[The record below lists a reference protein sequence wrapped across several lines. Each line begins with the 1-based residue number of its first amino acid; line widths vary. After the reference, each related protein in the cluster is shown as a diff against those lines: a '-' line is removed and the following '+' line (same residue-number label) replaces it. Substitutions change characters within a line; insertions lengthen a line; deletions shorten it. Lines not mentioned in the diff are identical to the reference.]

1 MALFFYKE
9 KNKDIR
15 AAAYLRLSIEDGD
28 KAESNS
34 IGNQRE
40 LIRDFV
46 AERPELHLVGEYADD
61 GYTGTN
67 FERPGFTQMMEDIKS
82 GKINCIIVKDLSR
95 LGRNYIEMGKY
106 LEQIFP
112 MMGIRFIAIN
122 DNYDNA
128 NTESSDSDSIVV
140 PFKNLLNDSYCR
152 DISIKVRSQL
162 DIKRRK
168 GEFIGG
174 YAMYGYCKDERNKS
188 RLVVDEYAA
197 EIVRSIYRRKLEGM
211 SAKVIAEQLNSEG
224 VLAPSEYKRLCGLN
238 YHSGFKAGTHAKWQA
253 IQVLRILKNEVYTGT
268 MVQGK
273 RQKINYKIKKIRDVE
288 ESGWIKVPNMHEAII
303 PQKLFDTVQEVLKLD
318 TCASKGQQTV
328 NLFSGMVRC
337 GGCGQNMVRRT
348 VSKNGKKYVYLH
360 CITNHNGLGCSSHLI
375 SESKLAEVVLA
386 ALQGKIQQISG
397 LEQRLD
403 EINEIPKN
411 QRRLKS
417 VEEHMKM
424 LEQEEQKYQT
434 LRRQLYEDM
443 SNGIVSK
450 DEYKE
455 FSRSF
460 NEKVEN
466 IRKAKAEM
474 NRQLDSLNNLDAKD
488 ISKKVW
494 TSLQRKKEAGYA
506 VGSDAPFGY
515 IRNPVTKRNEID
527 PETAFYVQLIFQ
539 WVLMGVAIFEIAKRL
554 TLLKVPTPREWHRKI
569 VEGKEVVTYK
579 KWGETSV
586 RHMLANQTYVGDTIN
601 NKSTQRFFAGQ
612 DKRDLS
618 KEQWYV
624 AKNTHPAII
633 ARDDF
638 EKVQEILT
646 KNQKVFKTVRAESEQ
661 IRTEYQND
669 LAGMVFCADCGRS
682 MDFDRLPH
690 GAEES
695 KKVCYYICRARQADD
710 KCIGHQI
717 TEKLLKALVMD
728 QLHLFIV
735 RLSDKRK
742 VLEELRKIEDMQNP
756 VYRAKSEIMS
766 LTDKVGQMA
775 KKREQ
780 LYADYVAGVVDSKD
794 YQLIREDY
802 SKQYDGLRAA
812 LQRAEA
818 KKVEVEQQIREYLN
832 MTSNLEEHLDDFG
845 FDAQLVKSLVQRI
858 EVSADKRIRI
868 VFGFQ
873 DVFADL
879 GKESAGK

>member
-40 LIRDFV
+40 LIRDFA
-46 AERPELHLVGEYADD
+46 AERPGLHLVEEYADD

-67 FERPGFTQMMEDIKS
+67 FERPGFKRMMEDIKS

-162 DIKRRK
+162 DMKRRK

-174 YAMYGYCKDERNKS
+174 YAIYGYCKDERNKN

-197 EIVRSIYRRKLEGM
+197 DIVRSIYRRKLEGM
-211 SAKVIAEQLNSEG
+211 SAQAIAEQLNSEN

-268 MVQGK
+268 MVQGR

-288 ESGWIKVPNMHEAII
+288 ESGWIRVPNMHEAII

-328 NLFSGMVRC
+328 NLFSGIVRC

-348 VSKNGKKYVYLH
+348 VSKNGKKYIYLH
-360 CITNHNGLGCSSHLI
+360 CVTNHNGLGCSSHLI
-375 SESKLAEVVLA
+375 SESKLEEVVLA

-397 LEQRLD
+397 LEHRLD

-411 QRRLKS
+411 ERRLKS
-417 VEEHMKM
+417 VEEHLKM

-443 SNGIVSK
+443 SSGIVSK
-450 DEYKE
+450 EEYKE
-455 FSRSF
+455 FSHSF
-460 NEKVEN
+460 NEKVEA

-474 NRQLDSLNNLDAKD
+474 NRQRDCLNNLD
-488 ISKKVW
+488 
-494 TSLQRKKEAGYA
+494 
-506 VGSDAPFGY
+506 
-515 IRNPVTKRNEID
+515 
-527 PETAFYVQLIFQ
+527 
-539 WVLMGVAIFEIAKRL
+539 
-554 TLLKVPTPREWHRKI
+554 
-569 VEGKEVVTYK
+569 
-579 KWGETSV
+579 
-586 RHMLANQTYVGDTIN
+586 
-601 NKSTQRFFAGQ
+601 
-612 DKRDLS
+612 
-618 KEQWYV
+618 
-624 AKNTHPAII
+624 
-633 ARDDF
+633 
-638 EKVQEILT
+638 
-646 KNQKVFKTVRAESEQ
+646 Q
-661 IRTEYQND
+661 I
-669 LAGMVFCADCGRS
+669 
-682 MDFDRLPH
+682 P
-690 GAEES
+690 
-695 KKVCYYICRARQADD
+695 
-710 KCIGHQI
+710 
-717 TEKLLKALVMD
+717 EKLLKALIMD

-735 RLSDKRK
+735 QLSDKRK
-742 VLEELRKIEDMQNP
+742 VLEELQKIEDVQNP
-756 VYRAKSEIMS
+756 VYRAKGEIMS
-766 LTDKVGQMA
+766 LTDKVSQMA

-780 LYADYVAGVVDSKD
+780 LYADYVAGVVDSED

-802 SKQYDGLRAA
+802 SRQYDGLRAA
-812 LQRAEA
+812 LQEAEN
-818 KKVEVEQQIREYLN
+818 KKAEVERQIEEYLN
-832 MTSNLEEHLDDFG
+832 MTSHLEEHLDNFE
-845 FDAQLVKSLVQRI
+845 FDIQLVKSLVQKI

-873 DVFADL
+873 DVFTEL
-879 GKESAGK
+879 GKESAET